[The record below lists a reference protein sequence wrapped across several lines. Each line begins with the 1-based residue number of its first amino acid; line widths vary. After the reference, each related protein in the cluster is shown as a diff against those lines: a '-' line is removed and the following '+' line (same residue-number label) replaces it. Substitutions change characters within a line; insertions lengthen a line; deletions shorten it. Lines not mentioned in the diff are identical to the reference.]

1 MRIDGQA
8 LGIALSGAVVAVRLP
23 VHLAALAGQVGPAN
37 AQAEALML
45 AIHDAFGLAAIV
57 CGIGIVTSLL
67 GGTSGPGPPTPAAG
81 VRGT

>member
-1 MRIDGQA
+1 
-8 LGIALSGAVVAVRLP
+8 
-23 VHLAALAGQVGPAN
+23 
-37 AQAEALML
+37 ML